1 MYYYQRIKDL
11 REDKDKTQEEI
22 AKILKIKQVQ
32 YSRYERGEREIPL
45 HHIITLADYYETTLD
60 YIAGRT
66 KVKEKTTKLRT
77 KTIHEINNTK
87 ITIEATKNINE
98 TPKITIESNKKHT

>member
-1 MYYYQRIKDL
+1 MAYYTRLKDL
-11 REDKDKTQEEI
+11 REDKDKTQNEI
-22 AKILKIKQVQ
+22 AEVLKIKQVV
-32 YSRYERGEREIPL
+32 YSRYERGEREIPF
-45 HHIITLADYYETTLD
+45 HHVIKLADYYETTLD

-66 KVKEKTTKLRT
+66 NIKEKTTQLKT

-98 TPKITIESNKKHT
+98 TPKITIESNKRK